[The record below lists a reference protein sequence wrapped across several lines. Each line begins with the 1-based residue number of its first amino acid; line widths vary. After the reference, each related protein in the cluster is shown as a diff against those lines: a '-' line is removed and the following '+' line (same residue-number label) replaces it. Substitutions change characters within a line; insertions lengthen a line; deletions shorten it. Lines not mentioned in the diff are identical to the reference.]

1 VLGIQPQHTASQHT
15 PQTVYNLEVQGQH
28 VFRVTSNGLL
38 VHNTCAPKTALR
50 YKLGP
55 NDVDWRGTGKTVT
68 DALDNAF
75 AKTGHARSDFNV
87 TKWGKDKWG
96 KSHPVEWRHKS
107 GAEVNV
113 DWPHAHNGPDAPHVG
128 WQTGGK
134 RGAGGAVRG
143 HTILDEVP
151 FNRPTIR

>member
-1 VLGIQPQHTASQHT
+1 MLRHARDEFGEQAAIQLTAAGGT
-15 PQTVYNLEVQGQH
+15 TAVGVIAAIIK
-28 VFRVTSNGLL
+28 FRKVAK
-38 VHNTCAPKTALR
+38 VARR

-55 NDVDWRGTGKTVT
+55 NDVDWRGTGKTVS
-68 DALDNAF
+68 DALDDAF
-75 AKTGHARSDFNV
+75 AKTGHARSEFKV

-107 GAEVNV
+107 GAEVNI

-134 RGAGGAVRG
+134 RAKGGAVRG

-151 FNRPTIR
+151 YNRPTIR